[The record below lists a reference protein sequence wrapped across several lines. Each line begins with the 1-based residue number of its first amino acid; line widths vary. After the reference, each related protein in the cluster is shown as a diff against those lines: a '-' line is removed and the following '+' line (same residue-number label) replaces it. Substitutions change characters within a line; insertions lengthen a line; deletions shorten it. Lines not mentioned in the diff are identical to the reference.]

1 VRSGPKQLDSFSQVK
16 RLDWRSSN
24 QRKFGE
30 RSWFVELA
38 ALSNA
43 RHRNLVQLLGF
54 CIEGEERLLVLE
66 FFPDGSLSKR
76 LHAARGGAPF
86 LSWEERMSVI
96 EGVCRGLAYL
106 HHDIHPPLL
115 HRDIKAANIL
125 LRGSEACIGDFGLA
139 HLMQDADSVGDTTSV
154 IKGTLPYMA
163 PEYLQGGSKF
173 LSTKCDVYAFGVLV
187 LELLSGRA
195 CTSVGSGGRTEPLVS
210 SATRLVQDG
219 RGLEVIDP
227 AVWDAFRVP
236 EAECC
241 LQIAV
246 ECLQSE
252 PEDRPSMERVN
263 FRLRVLRS
271 ETSASQAGPFDSVY
285 GLSGSESP
293 STILHGL
300 REEPTRNSVA
310 GRLQPIE
317 SFVEPY
323 NFVTA
328 R

>member
-1 VRSGPKQLDSFSQVK
+1 MRSGPQHFDSFFQVK
-16 RLDWRSSN
+16 RLDWRSSY

-106 HHDIHPPLL
+106 HHDIHPTLL

-125 LRGSEACIGDFGLA
+125 LRGPEACIGDFGLA
-139 HLMQDADSVGDTTSV
+139 HLMQDVDSATDTTSV

-163 PEYLQGGSKF
+163 PEYLQGGAKF

-195 CTSVGSGGRTEPLVS
+195 CTSVGSGSRTEPLVS

-227 AVWDAFRVP
+227 AVWDAFKVP

-241 LQIAV
+241 LQIAI
-246 ECLQSE
+246 ECLQGE
-252 PEDRPSMERVN
+252 PKDRPSMERVN

-271 ETSASQAGPFDSVY
+271 ESSASQSGAFDSVY
-285 GLSGSESP
+285 ESGSESP

-300 REEPTRNSVA
+300 REDPTRTSVA
-310 GRLQPIE
+310 GRFQPIE